1 MTVCNNCG
9 ECIEHY
15 VGHICK
21 GEEVTLADIS
31 KTLGMHL
38 LIKTNKKSTIKLVYN
53 PLKSEYYLYQCEGHG
68 ALPIKHTHTFNKIQV
83 SLAIDKY
90 NTLLRYN
97 G

>member
-1 MTVCNNCG
+1 MICNSCG

-21 GEEVTLADIS
+21 SEEVTLVNIS
-31 KTLGMHL
+31 KVLGKDL

-53 PLKSEYYLYQCEGHG
+53 SLKSEYYLYHRKGHG
-68 ALPIKHTHTFNKIQV
+68 APVKHTFNKIQV
-83 SLAIDKY
+83 SLAIEKY